1 MLAVVVF
8 LQGMEIL
15 GAAGYKYV
23 AVFDADF
30 KPEPDF
36 MLRTIPYL
44 EGNPSVGYVQ
54 TRWVFTNPDESY
66 LTKAQEVS
74 LNYHMKCE
82 QYTHSATGSFFNF
95 NGTAGVWRRACI
107 ESAGGWNSRT
117 TVEDMDLSLRAY
129 LKGWKAIFL
138 EDVACLNELPASFF
152 AYRKQQHRWT
162 CGPVQLMTRGTRDI
176 ARSRLPP
183 PRRMELLTLY
193 FGVRKF
199 ATHFVA
205 LGFFC
210 TVVPLAVLTP
220 EVAIPTWVLVHLPI
234 AVTISTAFFTP
245 RGWVYSI
252 LYVLFENAM
261 GIVKLWAV
269 ITGILDLKR
278 AQEWVVT
285 TKLGSSDK
293 RPGTSSAP
301 TMVPS
306 CKMYAAELI
315 MSAFLLTSGFA
326 GIFSGRSLGIST
338 YLLIQGLVFGSFGLN
353 MVDAGG
359 LLGGRLDTPLVRFRK
374 EKKRMSARSTRRT
387 QTIPVIKMVTE
398 NGVELTHEGM
408 AAKSAPIMPSDA
420 EAAVAAV
427 AKEKKDRKPRSGLDR
442 VDTGGSVGIIDAIP
456 RSLGSSSPTT
466 ASVSGG
472 DSESDNSLPSAS
484 SLGYSPNG
492 SVTTSDSTM
501 DCKSSAVITLDKK
514 KWPSPASSLANIYSP
529 VSKNL
534 KGKMMATST
543 VSRRGWRLVP
553 FAGGGYAS
561 DHDD

>member
-1 MLAVVVF
+1 MLIEFSVSLAV
-8 LQGMEIL
+8 QGMDLLAID
-15 GAAGYKYV
+15 GYKYV

-36 MLRTIPYL
+36 LLRTIPYL
-44 EGNPSVGYVQ
+44 EGNSTVGYVQ

-129 LKGWKAIFL
+129 IKGWKAIFL
-138 EDVACLNELPASFF
+138 DDVTVLNELPASFF

-162 CGPVQLMTRGTRDI
+162 CGPIQLMTRGTRDI
-176 ARSRLPP
+176 ARARIPLP
-183 PRRMELLTLY
+183 RKLELLGMY
-193 FGVRKF
+193 FGVRKC

-210 TVVPLAVLTP
+210 TVVPLTVLTP
-220 EVAIPTWVLVHLPI
+220 EVAIPTWILVHLPI
-234 AVTISTAFFTP
+234 IVTVSTAFFTP

-261 GIVKLWAV
+261 GTVKLWAV
-269 ITGILDLKR
+269 ITGLLDLQR

-293 RPGTSSAP
+293 RPGTSSSPAP
-301 TMVPS
+301 AMVPS
-306 CKMYAAELI
+306 CKMYSGELLMSVFLFAAGL
-315 MSAFLLTSGFA
+315 AGLLA
-326 GIFSGRSLGIST
+326 GKSIGISS
-338 YLLIQGLVFGSFGLN
+338 YLLIQGLVFGAFGFN

-359 LLGGRLDTPLVRFRK
+359 LLGGRLDVPLVRFRK
-374 EKKRMSARSTRRT
+374 RRAAARVARRT
-387 QTIPVIKMVTE
+387 QTIPVIKMVTDDGE
-398 NGVELTHEGM
+398 SDIITTEST
-408 AAKSAPIMPSDA
+408 PILPS
-420 EAAVAAV
+420 EAAAALTTEG
-427 AKEKKDRKPRSGLDR
+427 KRSKRSEGKLTRLD
-442 VDTGGSVGIIDAIP
+442 TSSSVGILDAVP
-456 RSLGSSSPTT
+456 RILGSSSGST
-466 ASVSGG
+466 SGG
-472 DSESDNSLPSAS
+472 DSESDNSLPSSSGSPGAS
-484 SLGYSPNG
+484 IATVD
-492 SVTTSDSTM
+492 SVGDL
-501 DCKSSAVITLDKK
+501 KSAVITLDRKQ
-514 KWPSPASSLANIYSP
+514 WPSPASSLVNIYSP
-529 VSKNL
+529 VAGTKANVV
-534 KGKMMATST
+534 ANTS
-543 VSRRGWRLVP
+543 VSRRGWRFVP
-553 FAGGGYAS
+553 FGGGYTS